1 MLAPT
6 LEYIETDFA
15 DALETAAQYRRRT
28 AKPRKQRRLR
38 RLLALS

>member
-1 MLAPT
+1 MHAPT

-15 DALETAAQYRRRT
+15 DIRETCAQYRHRT

-38 RLLALS
+38 RLLALA